1 MRQDVTPLVY
11 YDSGQ
16 LAELLGVPVSTVH
29 FWRVNGKGP
38 KFSRLGKHVRYS
50 HGDVAAWTEANKYDR
65 T

>member
-16 LAELLGVPVSTVH
+16 LADLLGVPVSTVH
-29 FWRVNGKGP
+29 FWRVNGRGP
-38 KFSRLGKHVRYS
+38 KFSRLGKHVRYAS
-50 HGDVAAWTEANKYDR
+50 SDIAAWAEANKHER